1 VGIHPQRQ
9 SGLSYAGFSVAAG
22 RLRPSLLRRMPIGPR
37 NTETA
42 RYARRLRRTWSSSI
56 SRTRESRRS
65 NRQWARA
72 ASHRGLAISAR
83 HRRCTGSEF
92 CKLALV
98 ETKAFSLNLIPDLE
112 RRLPNFNQHL
122 RIHVTGCPN
131 ACGQHWIADIG
142 LQGVQVE
149 DAGQPVDGFEL
160 FVGGGLGRGADFA
173 HRAGVRLPATRVA
186 GALETLLR
194 AYLATR
200 EEGEVFRT

>member
-1 VGIHPQRQ
+1 MCRTHGIASFEQAVGSDGIAPTASPFQR
-9 SGLSYAGFSVAAG
+9 GIVA
-22 RLRPSLLRRMPIGPR
+22 
-37 NTETA
+37 
-42 RYARRLRRTWSSSI
+42 
-56 SRTRESRRS
+56 
-65 NRQWARA
+65 
-72 ASHRGLAISAR
+72 
-83 HRRCTGSEF
+83 CTGSEF

-112 RRLPNFNQHL
+112 RRLPNFSQHL

-149 DAGQPVDGFEL
+149 DNGQQVDGFDL
-160 FVGGGLGRGADFA
+160 FVGGGLGRAADFA
-173 HRAGVRLPATRVA
+173 HRVNVRLPATRVA

-200 EEGEVFRT
+200 EEGDVFRTWTARVTDATIKELLAAA